1 MKNNRLEVVSKI
13 IFFGAVWGIVEATL
27 GYVLHLVPGYLAGSI
42 MFPFVMFILYRAY
55 KSLGTRK
62 AIFFVAFVAMMIKSV
77 NLLLPFMVPA
87 KTINPMV
94 SMFVESLLVFAV
106 IPLFENKKI
115 LVKISAIAIA
125 SIGWRL
131 AFVGYQGL
139 NFLVTDYLS
148 AYLQDFSSAFN
159 YVVLQGLLST
169 VFAASLLILVNMTKT
184 VTKFDRIK
192 ISPIVSVITFALA
205 IVLTIFI

>member
-1 MKNNRLEVVSKI
+1 MKNSRFEVVSKI
-13 IFFGAVWGIVEATL
+13 IFFGALWGIVEATL
-27 GYVLHLVPGYLAGSI
+27 GYLLHLLPGYLAGSL
-42 MFPFVMFILYRAY
+42 MFPIVVFILYRAY

-62 AIFFVAFVAMMIKSV
+62 AIFFVAIVAMVIKSV

-106 IPLFENKKI
+106 IPLFESKK
-115 LVKISAIAIA
+115 LPVKISAIVIA

-139 NFLVTDYLS
+139 NFLITDYLS
-148 AYLQDFSSAFN
+148 AYLQDFSLAFDFI
-159 YVVLQGLLST
+159 VLQGLLSA
-169 VFAASLLILVNMTKT
+169 VFASGLLLLVNLSKAIKR
-184 VTKFDRIK
+184 VDQIK
-192 ISPIVSVITFALA
+192 INPIVSIITFALA
-205 IVLTIFI
+205 IVLTILI